1 MAQRSAE
8 ELQFLQ
14 DIKTYFKDRIW
25 LLAAMPVRESG
36 KPDWVLVLSDWA
48 VDKEVEFYNDT
59 LDEGGL
65 CGFCD
70 GKEEFLEMDPFY
82 LVELATTADIVIG
95 NPAAVLDLIGTGA
108 LREEISREVASIT
121 KDLEYNLWEGQDI
134 SLLVENLEHTKLIL
148 DAIALY
154 LARMGEADQN
164 RAKTEIPPLKS
175 GIDSTVARIKQG
187 ETVDLPRLCRCLAA
201 WLKEWA

>member
-1 MAQRSAE
+1 MAQRTAE
-8 ELQFLQ
+8 EMQFLQ
-14 DIKTYFKDRIW
+14 DIEAYFKDRIW
-25 LLAAMPVRESG
+25 LLAAMPVKESG
-36 KPDWVLVLSDWA
+36 KPDWVLVLSDWV

-59 LDEGGL
+59 LDEGNL

-82 LVELATTADIVIG
+82 LLELATTADIVIG

-121 KDLEYNLWEGQDI
+121 KDLAYNSGEGRDF

-154 LARMGEADQN
+154 LSRMGEADQN

-187 ETVDLPRLCRCLAA
+187 EMVDLPHLCRCLAA

>member
-8 ELQFLQ
+8 EMQFLQ
-14 DIKTYFKDRIW
+14 DIQAYFKDRIW
-25 LLAAMPVRESG
+25 LLAAMPVKESG
-36 KPDWVLVLSDWA
+36 KPDWVLVLSDWV
-48 VDKEVEFYNDT
+48 VDKEVDFYNDT

-108 LREEISREVASIT
+108 LREEISREVAAIT

-134 SLLVENLEHTKLIL
+134 SLLVENLEYTKVML
-148 DAIALY
+148 DAISLY
-154 LARMGEADQN
+154 LSRMGEADQN
-164 RAKTEIPPLKS
+164 RAKAEIPPLKS
-175 GIDSTVARIKQG
+175 GIDNTVARIKQG
-187 ETVDLPRLCRCLAA
+187 EAVDLPHLCRCLGA

>member
-1 MAQRSAE
+1 M
-8 ELQFLQ
+8 QFLQ
-14 DIKTYFKDRIW
+14 DIEAYFKDRIW
-25 LLAAMPVRESG
+25 LLAAMPVKESG
-36 KPDWVLVLSDWA
+36 KPDWVLVLSDWV

-59 LDEGGL
+59 LDEGNL

-82 LVELATTADIVIG
+82 LLELATTADIAIG
-95 NPAAVLDLIGTGA
+95 NSTAVLDLIGTGA
-108 LREEISREVASIT
+108 LREEIGREVEAIT
-121 KDLEYNLWEGQDI
+121 KDLAYNLGEGRDF

-154 LARMGEADQN
+154 LSRMDDKDQN

-175 GIDSTVARIKQG
+175 GIDSTISRINQG
-187 ETVDLPRLCRCLAA
+187 EIVDLPHLCRCLDA

>member
-14 DIKTYFKDRIW
+14 DIKAYFKDRIW
-25 LLAAMPVRESG
+25 LLAAMPVQESG
-36 KPDWVLVLSDWA
+36 KPDWVLVLSDWV

-82 LVELATTADIVIG
+82 LLELATTADIVIG

-108 LREEISREVASIT
+108 LREEISREVASVT
-121 KDLEYNLWEGQDI
+121 KDLEYNLWEGQDV

-164 RAKTEIPPLKS
+164 RAKTETTPLKS

-187 ETVDLPRLCRCLAA
+187 ETVDLPHLCRCLAA